1 MPGSMNRKEK
11 RMYRNILIAT
21 DGSDL
26 ANKAVE
32 HGVMLARIMETS
44 LIIVTVWEIWSSI
57 ELTTEFHREAANPM
71 ERMEQIASTSAQKI
85 LAAAKTVA
93 QDAGIECET
102 IQVRDRAPAE
112 GIIDTANEKGCDLIV
127 MASHGRRGLNRILL
141 GSQTTE
147 VLAYSKLPVLVL
159 R

>member
-1 MPGSMNRKEK
+1 
-11 RMYRNILIAT
+11 MYRNILIST

-26 ANKAVE
+26 AGKAVE
-32 HGVMLARIMETS
+32 HGVMLAKKMDAK
-44 LIIVTVWEIWSSI
+44 VTVVTVTEMWSAL
-57 ELTTEFHREAANPM
+57 EMAAEVSRGTPNPM
-71 ERMEQIASTSAQKI
+71 EIFEEMAAKSAEEI

-93 QDAGIECET
+93 RNAGMDCDT
-102 IQVRDRAPAE
+102 LHVRDRAPAE
-112 GIIDTANEKGCDLIV
+112 GIVATANEKGCDLII

-147 VLAYSKLPVLVL
+147 VLAYSKVPVLVV